1 MLTKYCGNMALVYE
15 NKVPASYRVNFIN
28 KVKDISAKLGID
40 PNWLMAIMYWESAKT
55 FSPSIQN
62 PIGATGLIQFMPS
75 TARGLGTSTS
85 ELKNMTAV
93 EQLDWVYKYYSS
105 YKNKL
110 NSYVDTYFVTF
121 FPLAVG
127 KPDDYVLKTNTLSAS
142 LIANQNPA
150 FDIDKNKTVQVWEV
164 KKVMLEKLPSE
175 WLNNG
180 SFSLLVKSYK
190 GYLLLGLS
198 LIIGGG
204 AYYYYYKMKK

>member
-1 MLTKYCGNMALVYE
+1 MALVFE
-15 NKVPASYRVNFIN
+15 NKVPASYRTDFVN

-62 PIGATGLIQFMPS
+62 PSTNATGLIQFMPS
-75 TARGLGTSTS
+75 TARGLGTNTTD
-85 ELKNMTAV
+85 LKQMSAV
-93 EQLDWVYKYYSS
+93 QQLDWVYKYYSS

-110 NSYVDTYFVTF
+110 KSYVDTYFVTF

-127 KPDDYVLKTNTLSAS
+127 KPDNFVLQTSNMSAS

-150 FDIDKNKTVQVWEV
+150 FDVDKNKMIQVWEV
-164 KKVMLEKLPSE
+164 KKIMLEKLPSE

-180 SFSLLVKSYK
+180 SFGLLVKSYK
-190 GYLLLGLS
+190 GYLLVGLS
-198 LIIGGG
+198 LIVGGF
-204 AYYYYYKMKK
+204 AYYYYKIKK